1 MDFNSISESANY
13 LLSRTKHRPKIA
25 IICGSGLGTLG
36 DSLDAGEDAFSYSDI
51 PHFPISTAPS
61 HKSRLLFGKLSG
73 VPVVLMQGRFHLYEG
88 YSIQKMAFPVRVLK
102 LIGVE
107 NIIITNAAGGL
118 SKEKLKIGDFMIIND
133 HINLPGFSGVN
144 PLVGPNEKKFG
155 PRFVD
160 VSEIYD
166 EDLIN
171 IAYEAAN
178 EVGLGD
184 NVNEGTLAMLGGPTF
199 ETPAELR
206 MLKVCGVDA
215 VGMSVVHEAITAHH
229 CDIKVLA
236 FSLITNLCKMERE
249 RSTRMNKI
257 NNNYA
262 TITNGNSNHETKTVD
277 LELEVLD
284 AAESR
289 KEHLKRFMTKIVAK
303 IDETKDSK
311 FMQKNI

>member
-13 LLSRTKHRPKIA
+13 LLNRTKHRPKIA

-73 VPVVLMQGRFHLYEG
+73 VSVVLMQGRFHLYEG

-102 LIGVE
+102 LIGVDY
-107 NIIITNAAGGL
+107 IIITNAAGGL
-118 SKEKLKIGDFMIIND
+118 NKEKLKIGDFMIVND

-144 PLVGPNEKKFG
+144 PLVGPNEKQFG

-160 VSEIYD
+160 VSEMYD
-166 EDLIN
+166 EDLID
-171 IAYEAAN
+171 IAFEAAN
-178 EVGLGD
+178 EIGLQD

-206 MLKVCGVDA
+206 MFKTCGVDA

-236 FSLITNLCKMERE
+236 FSLITNLCKMERKN
-249 RSTRMNKI
+249 SRMNKI
-257 NNNYA
+257 NNNRNE
-262 TITNGNSNHETKTVD
+262 TNMNGHSNHEDKNVD
-277 LELEVLD
+277 LEAEVLD

-289 KEHLKRFMTKIVAK
+289 KEHLRRFMTKIVAK
-303 IDETKDSK
+303 IHEIGDLKKSVE
-311 FMQKNI
+311 